1 MSENKAYVGNLS
13 YQTEESGLESFFA
26 ECGEVSEVKLIK
38 DYEKGRSKG
47 FAFVSFGSD
56 EAFEAAIEKNG
67 GELDGRSLRIN
78 KAEDRK
84 KSGSGQGGPRRF

>member
-1 MSENKAYVGNLS
+1 MSEKKAYVGNLS
-13 YQTEESGLESFFA
+13 YNTDEAGLESFFS

-38 DYEKGRSKG
+38 DYETGRSKG

-56 EAFEAAIEKNG
+56 DAFNAAIEKNG
-67 GELDGRSLRIN
+67 SELDGRSLRIN

-84 KSGSGQGGPRRF
+84 RTGTRNF